1 MVSLYDSHFALTGWP
16 TGQFEHSE
24 QICRSWFQY
33 CPSVQIRAFAHDA
46 KQDTSSTVMTDTIT
60 WKEQG
65 KGYLQ
70 PKNETYRFLRISTI
84 ESCPFALDRSLM
96 QRFAIDFFFIEFLFA
111 YWYALFSKWRR
122 SRSQVF
128 LLSNNK
134 ICINIDLH
142 FHFTSFAWSIYLVNI
157 KYNRLH

>member
-96 QRFAIDFFFIEFLFA
+96 QRFAIDFF
-111 YWYALFSKWRR
+111 
-122 SRSQVF
+122 
-128 LLSNNK
+128 LSNFYLPTDTTCFRSGGDHVVK
-134 ICINIDLH
+134 
-142 FHFTSFAWSIYLVNI
+142 FFYYQTTKFAST
-157 KYNRLH
+157 